1 MKKGL
6 SGLFLFVILMITAV
20 FVFIP
25 YQLHISAVT
34 VMKTNTN
41 SLYRYL
47 SDETNWKKWWPNES
61 QEKQLT
67 NETNHLTFNN
77 FTYRLS
83 KKLYNAV
90 DVQMIKKDQV
100 IDGKILI
107 IQVAE
112 DSLIVQWR
120 SALTTSLNPVKRLL
134 RYQEAVEIK
143 KNTTVI
149 LDSLKSFSENK
160 EKVYGISINHTTL
173 KDTALV
179 AIKTVTSSYPSTSDI
194 YKLVENLQTYI
205 ASQKAKQ
212 VDFPILNVTKKDSL
226 HYNLMVAIPTD
237 RTLNGKGNIAFKR
250 MIPYK
255 DKILTTEVKGG
266 PEKIKHAYD
275 GLNTFM
281 KDYNLTSP
289 VISWETLVT
298 DRSKESDHTKWITKI
313 CIPIV

>member
-1 MKKGL
+1 MKKVL
-6 SGLFLFVILMITAV
+6 LGLFLLVILTVTAV
-20 FVFIP
+20 FIFIP
-25 YQLHISAVT
+25 SQLHISAVT

-47 SDETNWKKWWPNES
+47 SDEANWKKWWPNDS
-61 QEKQLT
+61 QEKELT
-67 NETNHLTFNN
+67 DETNHPTFND

-83 KKLYNAV
+83 KKLYNAI
-90 DVQMIKKDQV
+90 DVQMVKKDQV

-107 IQVAE
+107 IQVAQ
-112 DSLIVQWR
+112 DSAIVQWQ

-134 RYQEAVEIK
+134 RYQEAVNIK
-143 KNTTVI
+143 KNITVI
-149 LDSLKSFSENK
+149 LDSLKSFNENK

-173 KDTALV
+173 KDTTLV

-212 VDFPILNVTKKDSL
+212 VDFPILNITKKDSL
-226 HYNLMVAIPTD
+226 HYNLMVAIATD
-237 RTLNGKGNIAFKR
+237 RTLNGKGKIAFKR
-250 MIPYK
+250 MIAYK
-255 DKILTTEVKGG
+255 DKILTADVKGG
-266 PEKIKHAYD
+266 PEKINQAYD

-289 VISWETLVT
+289 VIPWETLVT
-298 DRSKESDHTKWITKI
+298 DRSKEPDHTKWVTKI